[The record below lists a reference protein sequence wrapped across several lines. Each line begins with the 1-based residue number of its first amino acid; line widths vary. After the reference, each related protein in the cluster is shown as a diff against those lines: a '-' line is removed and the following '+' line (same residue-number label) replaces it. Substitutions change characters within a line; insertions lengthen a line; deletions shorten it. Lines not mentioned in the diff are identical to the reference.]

1 MLQVEELAETKFAG
15 DGQAAAQHIDDVRE
29 KMGKKT
35 LAAWYK
41 AGLPLDI

>member
-1 MLQVEELAETKFAG
+1 VEALAETKFAG
-15 DGQAAAQHIDDVRE
+15 NSQAAAQDIDAVRE